1 MNRVAIVTGASAGI
15 GAATARRLH
24 DAGFTVYAAARRL
37 DRMAPLAASG
47 IHTVCADVT
56 DDADLLALVDRVVAE
71 SGRIDVLVNNAGYG
85 SFGAVEDVPMDE
97 ARRQLEVNILGVA
110 RLCQLALPHLRA
122 GRSGRIINV
131 SSVGAKMY
139 QPLGG
144 WYHATK
150 YALEGLSDCLR
161 VELKPFGIDVIIV
174 EPGGVA
180 TEFPQV
186 AAERLLATSGHG
198 AYAQYA
204 RRYAA
209 SLRSEAKGISSP
221 DVIARTIT
229 RAATVRR
236 PRTRYAVGR
245 GAKAVVLARWLLPD
259 RAYDR
264 LLVATFDTLNWVTA
278 RRAAK
283 SADRDVPA

>member
-1 MNRVAIVTGASAGI
+1 
-15 GAATARRLH
+15 
-24 DAGFTVYAAARRL
+24 
-37 DRMAPLAASG
+37 
-47 IHTVCADVT
+47 
-56 DDADLLALVDRVVAE
+56 
-71 SGRIDVLVNNAGYG
+71 
-85 SFGAVEDVPMDE
+85 
-97 ARRQLEVNILGVA
+97 
-110 RLCQLALPHLRA
+110 
-122 GRSGRIINV
+122 
-131 SSVGAKMY
+131 
-139 QPLGG
+139 
-144 WYHATK
+144 
-150 YALEGLSDCLR
+150 